1 MKKVFLFISLCFAL
15 LSSCSDFL
23 KEEDK
28 DKVIPRTVDHFLQI
42 MHREAFITNKMNYL
56 TEFMT
61 DDIEERA
68 RTSSKDKNVYKNLY
82 TWQRNLELDANGDNA
97 NVNVSWELAYRLILI
112 CNYVMENIDDAI
124 GEENEKDFV
133 RGEAY
138 FVRARSY
145 FELVNL
151 YAKHY
156 DVETAATEPGVPRHL
171 GTGVEDT
178 YTRSSVAVIYDLI
191 EADLKEAIRQFS
203 NSGLKKSLWHPNAET
218 AMLLLSR
225 MYLYKSDW
233 DNCIDYATRVID
245 ANGGRLWNLKEHRE
259 GTFVNTTNPEILHT
273 YGDRSSLCGDSGETA
288 VPSIYESSTG
298 AVTYGVSTD
307 LLRTFLTGDLRA
319 GKYMKVVSG
328 TSVPTKWLNAFTDM
342 GAFTYRVSEAYLNR
356 AEAYAFKNMDAEAYA
371 DVVKVVENR
380 VEDMA
385 NVGNIAESGVELK
398 RFIFDERRRE
408 FCFEGQRW
416 YDLKRTKLFAKQI
429 NHKFTEVN
437 NTGTTM
443 GTEIYMLAPN
453 DPNYIYPIPQNE
465 LNVNNVIQQNERVD
479 KLPIKEDY

>member
-1 MKKVFLFISLCFAL
+1 MKKVSLFILLCFAL
-15 LSSCSDFL
+15 VTSCSDFL

-28 DKVIPRTVDHFLQI
+28 DKVIPHTVDHFLQI
-42 MHREAFITNKMNYL
+42 MHREAFITNKMNYR

-68 RTSSKDKNVYKNLY
+68 RTSSKDKNIYKNLY
-82 TWQRNLELDANGDNA
+82 TWQRDLELDANGDNA
-97 NVNVSWELAYRLILI
+97 DVNVSWELAYRLILI

-156 DVETAATEPGVPRHL
+156 DAETATTEPGVPRHL
-171 GTGVEDT
+171 GTGVEET

-191 EADLKEAIRQFS
+191 EADLKESIRQFT
-203 NSGLKKSLWHPNAET
+203 NSGLEKSLWHPNAET

-245 ANGGRLWNLKEHRE
+245 AKGGRLWDLKEHRE

-273 YGDRSSLCGDSGETA
+273 YGDKSSLCGGGGETSI
-288 VPSIYESSTG
+288 PSIYESSTG
-298 AVTYGVSTD
+298 SVTYGVSAD
-307 LLRTFLTGDLRA
+307 LLGTFLVGDLRA
-319 GKYMKVVSG
+319 DKYVKVVDCTSG
-328 TSVPTKWLNAFTDM
+328 PTKWLNAFTDM

-371 DVVKVVENR
+371 DVKKVVENR
-380 VEDMA
+380 VEDITK
-385 NVGNIAESGVELK
+385 VGDIAESGVELK
-398 RFIFDERRRE
+398 RFIFNERRRE
-408 FCFEGQRW
+408 FCFEYTRW
-416 YDLKRTKLFAKQI
+416 FDLRRYGMPKIK
-429 NHKFTEVN
+429 HEW
-437 NTGTTM
+437 
-443 GTEIYMLAPN
+443 GTEESASTWKTYTLTEGDRGYTLPLPQSALEDNPGLVQNPLASRREN
-453 DPNYIYPIPQNE
+453 
-465 LNVNNVIQQNERVD
+465 
-479 KLPIKEDY
+479 